1 MMDMELAG
9 KDCKDDKYGQ
19 KGKYYD
25 HDISHAAR
33 TIVEAEEIKNDPE
46 KMKYVSKCV
55 KADLATA
62 KKAVSSIQDIRDIS
76 NQGDSDEEEDS

>member
-1 MMDMELAG
+1 MEMAD

-33 TIVEAEEIKNDPE
+33 TLIEAEEIKADSE

-55 KADLATA
+55 MEDLASA

-76 NQGDSDEEEDS
+76 HKGDDEEKEEE